1 MTVLGRTC
9 FVVRFCLVSIFY
21 HMNVDWGM
29 VFGIEVESVTE
40 QDEDYWHNASF
51 LPYATNIGN
60 KVITSKKK

>member
-9 FVVRFCLVSIFY
+9 IVVRFCLVSIFY

-29 VFGIEVESVTE
+29 VFGIEVESVTD

-60 KVITSKKK
+60 KIITSKKK